1 MEILKKI
8 DDLLIGWGIS
18 PSRADMLD
26 QFIAF
31 ALILAVAFLADVL
44 CRKILLKVVAQLVK
58 KTKATWDD
66 IVFDRKVMVHLSRMV
81 APVII
86 YLFVP
91 LAFVEVGSSA
101 MDFIRRI
108 CLIYIIITFL
118 SFVNSFL
125 KAVYSVYSEKEQFR
139 DRPLKG
145 MLQTMQV
152 ILWLVGGIVVVGE
165 LIGRDPLSLLAGLG
179 ASAAILM
186 LVFKDSIMGFVS
198 GVQLSANDMLKVGDW
213 IEMPKYGAN
222 GTVIEVTLNTV
233 KVRNWDNT
241 ITTIPPYLLVS
252 DSFQNWRGMRESG
265 GRRVKRSINI
275 DMTSV
280 RFCTPEMLAKYRKI
294 QLLKDYVEQTE
305 EVIEKYNVENGID
318 NSILV
323 NGRRQTNLGVFRA
336 YLTAYL
342 KSLPDVNQEL
352 TCMVRQLQPTD
363 RGIPIELYFFCAL
376 KDWVPY
382 EGGAG
387 GCVRPCAG
395 NYPRIR
401 FAGIPVSVRQRFPAG
416 TACCFRRK
424 RSLIPTIK
432 KAYIYCISHRESLPL
447 NPILKGQ
454 NIPIFSP
461 KTSPCFGV
469 LHPGVLGENIPMFWG
484 NTSGCFRY
492 SVI

>member
-18 PSRADMLD
+18 PSRADMFD

-31 ALILAVAFLADVL
+31 ALILAVAFLADAL

-81 APVII
+81 APVI
-86 YLFVP
+86 
-91 LAFVEVGSSA
+91 
-101 MDFIRRI
+101 IRRI

-213 IEMPKYGAN
+213 IAMPKYGAD

-382 EGGAG
+382 EGVQADVFDHVLAIIPEFDLQVFQSPSGRDFQRVLPAASEEKGA
-387 GCVRPCAG
+387 
-395 NYPRIR
+395 
-401 FAGIPVSVRQRFPAG
+401 
-416 TACCFRRK
+416 
-424 RSLIPTIK
+424 
-432 KAYIYCISHRESLPL
+432 
-447 NPILKGQ
+447 
-454 NIPIFSP
+454 
-461 KTSPCFGV
+461 
-469 LHPGVLGENIPMFWG
+469 
-484 NTSGCFRY
+484 
-492 SVI
+492 

>member
-31 ALILAVAFLADVL
+31 ALILAVAFLADAL

-101 MDFIRRI
+101 MDFIQRI

-145 MLQTMQV
+145 MLQT
-152 ILWLVGGIVVVGE
+152 
-165 LIGRDPLSLLAGLG
+165 IGRDPLSLLAGLG

-382 EGGAG
+382 EGVQADVFDHVLAIIPEFDLQVFQSPSGRDFQRVLPAASEEKGA
-387 GCVRPCAG
+387 
-395 NYPRIR
+395 
-401 FAGIPVSVRQRFPAG
+401 
-416 TACCFRRK
+416 
-424 RSLIPTIK
+424 
-432 KAYIYCISHRESLPL
+432 
-447 NPILKGQ
+447 
-454 NIPIFSP
+454 
-461 KTSPCFGV
+461 
-469 LHPGVLGENIPMFWG
+469 
-484 NTSGCFRY
+484 
-492 SVI
+492 

>member
-1 MEILKKI
+1 MDILKNI
-8 DDLLIGWGIS
+8 DELLISLGVA
-18 PSRADMLD
+18 PSLADVLD

-31 ALILAVAFLADVL
+31 ALVLVIAFVADAVCRHILMKAVAH
-44 CRKILLKVVAQLVK
+44 LVR

-66 IVFDRKVMVHLSRMV
+66 IVFDHKVMVHLSRMV

-86 YLFVP
+86 YIFVP
-91 LAFVEVGSSA
+91 VAFAETSSSTLG
-101 MDFIRRI
+101 FIQRV
-108 CLIYIIITFL
+108 CLIYILIVFL
-118 SFVNSFL
+118 SFINSFL
-125 KAVYSVYSEKEQFR
+125 KAVYVVYSEKEQLR

-145 MLQTMQV
+145 MLQTVQV
-152 ILWLVGGIVVVGE
+152 ILWFVGAIVVVSI
-165 LIGRDPLSLLAGLG
+165 LIDKSPLSLLAGLG

-213 IEMPKYGAN
+213 IAMPKYGAD

-233 KVRNWDNT
+233 KVRNWDHT

-280 RFCTPEMLAKYRKI
+280 KFCTPEMLAKYRKI
-294 QLLKDYVEQTE
+294 RLLKEYVEHTE
-305 EVIEKYNVENGID
+305 QVID

-363 RGIPIELYFFCAL
+363 HGIPMELYFFCAL

-382 EGGAG
+382 EGVQAD
-387 GCVRPCAG
+387 VFDHVLA
-395 NYPRIR
+395 I
-401 FAGIPVSVRQRFPAG
+401 IPEFDLQVFQSPSGRDFQRA
-416 TACCFRRK
+416 
-424 RSLIPTIK
+424 
-432 KAYIYCISHRESLPL
+432 
-447 NPILKGQ
+447 
-454 NIPIFSP
+454 FS
-461 KTSPCFGV
+461 
-469 LHPGVLGENIPMFWG
+469 
-484 NTSGCFRY
+484 
-492 SVI
+492 

>member
-1 MEILKKI
+1 MEILKNI
-8 DDLLIGWGIS
+8 DELLISWGVS
-18 PSRADMLD
+18 PSWADRLD

-31 ALILAVAFLADVL
+31 AIVLVIAFLADAV
-44 CRKILLKVVAQLVK
+44 CRHMLLRAVAHVVK

-66 IVFDRKVMVHLSRMV
+66 IVFDQKVMIHLSRMV

-91 LAFVEVGSSA
+91 VAFAETGSSTLE
-101 MDFIRRI
+101 FIQRI
-108 CLIYIIITFL
+108 CLIYILVAFL
-118 SFVNSFL
+118 SFINSFL
-125 KAVYSVYSEKEQFR
+125 KAVYAVYSEKERLR

-145 MLQTMQV
+145 MLQTVQV
-152 ILWLVGGIVVVGE
+152 ILWFIGAIVIVSI
-165 LIGRDPLSLLAGLG
+165 LINRSPVSLLAGLG

-213 IEMPKYGAN
+213 IAMPKYGAD

-252 DSFQNWRGMRESG
+252 DSFQNWRGMQESG

-280 RFCTPEMLAKYRKI
+280 KFCTPEMLDKYRKI
-294 QLLKDYVEQTE
+294 RLLKDY
-305 EVIEKYNVENGID
+305 IEKTEHIIQEYNEEHGID

-342 KSLPDVNQEL
+342 KSLPEVNPKL

-363 RGIPIELYFFCAL
+363 HGLPMELYFFSSI

-382 EGGAG
+382 EGVQAD
-387 GCVRPCAG
+387 VFDHVLA
-395 NYPRIR
+395 I
-401 FAGIPVSVRQRFPAG
+401 IPEFDLQVFQSPSGRDFQRV
-416 TACCFRRK
+416 C
-424 RSLIPTIK
+424 S
-432 KAYIYCISHRESLPL
+432 
-447 NPILKGQ
+447 
-454 NIPIFSP
+454 
-461 KTSPCFGV
+461 
-469 LHPGVLGENIPMFWG
+469 GEG
-484 NTSGCFRY
+484 
-492 SVI
+492 

>member
-31 ALILAVAFLADVL
+31 ALILAVAFLADAL

-125 KAVYSVYSEKEQFR
+125 KAVYSVYSEREQFR

-213 IEMPKYGAN
+213 IEMPKYGANGTVIEVTLNTVKVRNWDNTITTIPPYLLVSDSFQNWRGMRESGGAN

-382 EGGAG
+382 EGVQADVFDHVLAIIPEFDLQVFQSPSGRDFQRVLPAASEEKGA
-387 GCVRPCAG
+387 
-395 NYPRIR
+395 
-401 FAGIPVSVRQRFPAG
+401 
-416 TACCFRRK
+416 
-424 RSLIPTIK
+424 
-432 KAYIYCISHRESLPL
+432 
-447 NPILKGQ
+447 
-454 NIPIFSP
+454 
-461 KTSPCFGV
+461 
-469 LHPGVLGENIPMFWG
+469 
-484 NTSGCFRY
+484 
-492 SVI
+492 

>member
-1 MEILKKI
+1 MDILRNI
-8 DDLLIGWGIS
+8 DELLISWGMI
-18 PSRADMLD
+18 PSVAKALD
-26 QFIAF
+26 QFVAFAIVLIIAF
-31 ALILAVAFLADVL
+31 AADAV
-44 CRKILLKVVAQLVK
+44 CRHILLKAVAHLVR

-66 IVFDRKVMVHLSRMV
+66 IVFDHRVMVHVSRMV
-81 APVII
+81 APIII
-86 YLFVP
+86 YIFVP
-91 LAFVEVGSSA
+91 VAFADINSATLAFLQ
-101 MDFIRRI
+101 RI

-118 SFVNSFL
+118 SFVNSLL
-125 KAVYSVYSEKEQFR
+125 KAVYTVYSEREQLR

-145 MLQTMQV
+145 MLQTVQV
-152 ILWLVGGIVVVGE
+152 ILWFVGAIIVVSI
-165 LIGRDPLSLLAGLG
+165 LINKSPVSLLAGLG

-213 IEMPKYGAN
+213 IAMPKYGAD

-252 DSFQNWRGMRESG
+252 DSFQNWRGMKESG

-280 RFCTPEMLAKYRKI
+280 KFCTPEMLAKYRKI
-294 QLLKDYVEQTE
+294 RLLRDYVEHTE
-305 EVIEKYNVENGID
+305 QVIEEYNVEHDID

-363 RGIPIELYFFCAL
+363 HGIPMELYFFCAI

-382 EGGAG
+382 EGVQAD
-387 GCVRPCAG
+387 VFDHVLA
-395 NYPRIR
+395 I
-401 FAGIPVSVRQRFPAG
+401 IPEFDLQVFQ
-416 TACCFRRK
+416 
-424 RSLIPTIK
+424 
-432 KAYIYCISHRESLPL
+432 
-447 NPILKGQ
+447 
-454 NIPIFSP
+454 SP
-461 KTSPCFGV
+461 
-469 LHPGVLGENIPMFWG
+469 
-484 NTSGCFRY
+484 SGRDFQQAL
-492 SVI
+492 S